1 MSVQP
6 WRLSGWPIW
15 WPSVCPALVAAW
27 VDGPFGGRVSVQPWR
42 LSGWPIWW
50 LSVCPALA
58 AEWMAHLVAECLS
71 SLGGWVNA
79 HLVAKRLSSLGGW
92 VDGPFGG

>member
-1 MSVQP
+1 M
-6 WRLSGWPIW
+6 
-15 WPSVCPALVAAW
+15 AHLVAGCLSSLGGW